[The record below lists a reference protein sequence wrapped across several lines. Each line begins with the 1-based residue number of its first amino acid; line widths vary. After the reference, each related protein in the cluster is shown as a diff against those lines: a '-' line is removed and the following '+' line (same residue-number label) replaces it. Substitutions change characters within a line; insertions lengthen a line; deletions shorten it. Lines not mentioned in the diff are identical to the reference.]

1 MYKEH
6 HVPGGQLPRGS
17 CSPLVGRDLE
27 EFTARRGLDSGPTRA
42 CRSHKSTAVYSGGIM
57 ARPLDYNQAVQKL
70 VKGSQ
75 VQGLP
80 YCAPATKP

>member
-6 HVPGGQLPRGS
+6 RVPGGQLPRGS
-17 CSPLVGRDLE
+17 RSPLVGRDLE
-27 EFTARRGLDSGPTRA
+27 EFTAGRGLDSGPTRA
-42 CRSHKSTAVYSGGIM
+42 CRPRKSTAVYSGGIM
-57 ARPLDYNQAVQKL
+57 ARPLDYSQAVQKL

-80 YCAPATKP
+80 YCAPAQL

>member
-80 YCAPATKP
+80 YCAPAQL

>member
-6 HVPGGQLPRGS
+6 HVPGGQLPGGS
-17 CSPLVGRDLE
+17 CSPLVGRNLE
-27 EFTARRGLDSGPTRA
+27 EFTTRRGLDSGTTRA
-42 CRSHKSTAVYSGGIM
+42 CRSYKSTAVYSGGIM

-70 VKGSQ
+70 MKGSQ

-80 YCAPATKP
+80 YCAPTQL